1 MNFEKFKEQT
11 DLRIKKGLEDED
23 NGLPIVMAMERCE
36 AIKEFLD
43 EAYTSILSEG
53 ERAYIEDTI
62 KAGRK
67 RMIRDVLQTAMK
79 SPDAFKELMNGL
91 FGKGDS
97 EEGDF

>member
-1 MNFEKFKEQT
+1 MNFEKFKAQT

-43 EAYTSILSEG
+43 EAYTSILSED
-53 ERAYIEDTI
+53 EQAYIEDTI

-79 SPDAFKELMNGL
+79 SPEDFKTLMNAL
-91 FGKGDS
+91 FGKDS
-97 EEGDF
+97 EEEGEY